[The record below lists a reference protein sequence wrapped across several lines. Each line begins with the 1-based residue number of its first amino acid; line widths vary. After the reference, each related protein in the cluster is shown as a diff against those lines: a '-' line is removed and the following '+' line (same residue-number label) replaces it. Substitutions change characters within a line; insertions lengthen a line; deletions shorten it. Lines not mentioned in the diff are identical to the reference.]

1 MTIPGDDRAKLAHD
15 VMSPL
20 AAIVG
25 YADLLRTRDDERIRR
40 EAPLRIAE
48 AAKDL
53 QRAVQALVGG
63 LDSPVPGRPEPADV
77 GPPPEMRAPG
87 VPRRR
92 LLLVDDDTVL
102 RTLLRTTLPADAYD
116 VLEASD
122 GGIALRLMHASKPA
136 LVVLDWQ
143 LPVRSGADVL
153 GEIKRDL
160 PELPVLILTG
170 EHDPEPRRR
179 AEELGADAFLTKPFS
194 PLELL
199 QAIDRLLGA

>member
-1 MTIPGDDRAKLAHD
+1 
-15 VMSPL
+15 MSPL

-48 AAKDL
+48 AAKEL
-53 QRAVQALVGG
+53 QSAVRALVSG
-63 LDSPVPGRPEPADV
+63 LDASTVPDGPAPAEI
-77 GPPPEMRAPG
+77 GPPPSYARPPD

-92 LLLVDDDTVL
+92 VLLVDDDPIL
-102 RTLLRTTLPADAYD
+102 RTLLRTTLPTDAYD

-122 GGIALRLMHASKPA
+122 GGVALRLMHASTPA

-153 GEIKRDL
+153 GEIKRHL

-170 EHDPEPRRR
+170 AHDPEPRRH

>member
-1 MTIPGDDRAKLAHD
+1 
-15 VMSPL
+15 MSPL

-25 YADLLRTRDDERIRR
+25 YADLLRTRDDELIRR

-48 AAKDL
+48 AAKEL
-53 QRAVQALVGG
+53 QSAVRALVDG
-63 LDSPVPGRPEPADV
+63 LEPGSVPTEPASAGLGRPSSDAR
-77 GPPPEMRAPG
+77 PPDL
-87 VPRRR
+87 PRRPV
-92 LLLVDDDTVL
+92 LLVDDDPVL

-122 GGIALRLMHASKPA
+122 GGIAVRLMQASTPA

-153 GEIKRDL
+153 GEIKRHR

-170 EHDPEPRRR
+170 EHDPEARQH

-199 QAIDRLLGA
+199 QAIDRLLGT